1 MKTLLIR
8 HAHAVDSRDGG
19 AGADE
24 DRWLTDKGRMVARKV
39 GDRLRDEGYAADAI
53 VTSPLVRAVQTAE
66 LVARG
71 LKYKGVV
78 EVFADLAPDGSI
90 GAAAQALEEKGGLV
104 VAVGHE
110 PGISALA
117 SHLAGRP
124 VASFRKG
131 EAVLVRDGKVDYRLD
146 PESL

>member
-1 MKTLLIR
+1 MKILLIR
-8 HAHAVDSRDGG
+8 HAHAIDGG
-19 AGADE
+19 GVDDE
-24 DRWLTDKGRMVARKV
+24 RWLTDKGRAVARKV
-39 GDRLRDEGYAADAI
+39 GDRLRDEGHAPDAI

-78 EVFADLAPDGSI
+78 EVLADLAPDGSI
-90 GAAAQALEEKGGLV
+90 GAAAAALAEKGGLV

-110 PGISALA
+110 PGISGLA

-124 VASFRKG
+124 VSSFRKG
-131 EAVLVRDGKVDYRLD
+131 EAVLVSGGKIDYRLD
-146 PESL
+146 PDSL

>member
-1 MKTLLIR
+1 MKILLIR
-8 HAHAVDSRDGG
+8 HAHAIDGG
-19 AGADE
+19 GADE
-24 DRWLTDKGRMVARKV
+24 DRWLTDKGRSIARKV
-39 GDRLRDEGYAADAI
+39 GDRLRDEGYVPDAV

-78 EVFADLAPDGSI
+78 EVLADLGPDASI
-90 GAAAQALEEKGGLV
+90 PAARGREGKAGLV
-104 VAVGHE
+104 VGVGHE

-124 VASFRKG
+124 VSSLRKG
-131 EAVLVRDGKVDYRLD
+131 EAVLVSGGKVDYRLD
-146 PESL
+146 PDSL